1 MNKEQKQLE
10 SIKERLKLYSEI
22 LKNLTILLIAV
33 AGGTI
38 GLLFKLSN
46 PIAIPLLVMGLSLT
60 IGILFGIFRLSISI
74 RETLEELKK
83 WEKNS

>member
-1 MNKEQKQLE
+1 LDREQKQLE
-10 SIKERLKLYSEI
+10 SIKEHLKLYSEI

-46 PIAIPLLVMGLSLT
+46 PIAIPLLIMGLLLT

-74 RETLEELKK
+74 REKLEELKE